1 MAEWIECRFNKGE
14 IDRAGSSLVP
24 WWMNRED
31 RSVGHEYLVVENWR
45 TSHSFPLNTFQVGL
59 RTRARRLE
67 ADAVVAQ
74 H

>member
-14 IDRAGSSLVP
+14 IDRAGRSLVP
-24 WWMNRED
+24 WWMNYEG

-59 RTRARRLE
+59 RTRARPL
-67 ADAVVAQ
+67 ASSCFVCL
-74 H
+74 